1 MRQITRISPAVLTG
15 MDNNIPEYEYNEEI
29 IVGADATRYRNGEV
43 ELSCLMGEGTSIDGS
58 AIIGQT
64 VVGRYNAPASNSL
77 FIIGNGSRM
86 SRSNIVEV
94 SETIFSI
101 KKDLKVDG
109 ASTLKS
115 VTVNGNTKITG
126 TLEASTLQVNNN
138 LTVNNS
144 LTVNGVIK
152 GAMQN
157 SSGTSYVIAT
167 DLNNYYTK
175 GTIDSKLSNYLTT
188 ATWNSK
194 VTGSANWNWSGQPGQ
209 PTWLWGGN
217 EIGNFYVFNPANF
230 HVAYAES
237 SRKAEHATTAD
248 SASTA
253 AGLKISGLGSV
264 KQSEQGYLELY
275 SESSL
280 VLNPAGGVSDDNF
293 IYLENTYNNQR
304 DLGGR
309 TLKIDRDGELY
320 TPESSSKRFKEYI
333 EDVSATQLS
342 PHLLYKI
349 PVKQYYYKNK
359 EKFKGLKIGLI
370 AEDVA
375 EIYPVA
381 AIYDDIG
388 PENWDERY
396 IIPPMLKLIQEQHE
410 DIEKLKEEIQKLKGN
425 S

>member
-43 ELSCLMGEGTSIDGS
+43 ESSCLMGEGTSIDGS

-101 KKDLKVDG
+101 KKDLKVEG
-109 ASTLKS
+109 ASILKS

-138 LTVNNS
+138 LTVN
-144 LTVNGVIK
+144 GVIK
-152 GAMQN
+152 GTMQN
-157 SSGTSYVIAT
+157 SSGTSYVT
-167 DLNNYYTK
+167 TKTSDLENYYT
-175 GTIDSKLSNYLTT
+175 TDIIDSKLSNYLTT
-188 ATWNSK
+188 ETWNSK
-194 VTGSANWNWSGQPGQ
+194 VTGSANWNWAGQPGQ

-217 EIGNFYVFNPANF
+217 EIGNFYVYNPANF
-230 HVAYAES
+230 NVAYAES

-253 AGLKISGLGSV
+253 AGLEISGLGSV
-264 KQSEQGYLELY
+264 KRSEQGDLEL
-275 SESSL
+275 SSVNSL
-280 VLNPAGGVSDDNF
+280 VLNPDGRASNNNF
-293 IYLENTYNNQR
+293 IYLKNTYDNQR
-304 DLGGR
+304 DLDGR
-309 TLKIDRDGELY
+309 TLKIDSDGELY

-359 EKFKGLKIGLI
+359 EFKGLKIGLI

>member
-1 MRQITRISPAVLTG
+1 MKQITRISPAVLSSIN
-15 MDNNIPEYEYNEEI
+15 NNIPEYKYAEEI

-43 ELSCLMGEGTSIDGS
+43 ESSCLMGEGTSMSGS
-58 AIIGQT
+58 AIRGQV
-64 VVGRYNAPASNSL
+64 VVGRYNTPVIDSL
-77 FIIGNGSRM
+77 FIVGNGS
-86 SRSNIVEV
+86 SGTQRSNIVEV
-94 SETIFSI
+94 YTDTFLI
-101 KKDLKVDG
+101 KKDLEVEG
-109 ASTLKS
+109 ASTLQS
-115 VTVNGNTKITG
+115 VTVNRDAKING
-126 TLEASTLQVNNN
+126 ALEASILRVEND
-138 LTVNNS
+138 LTV
-144 LTVNGVIK
+144 VNGVIK
-152 GAMQN
+152 GTMKDSFGA
-157 SSGTSYVIAT
+157 SYVVT
-167 DLNNYYTK
+167 TYLDEYYYTK
-175 GTIDSKLSNYLTT
+175 GAIDSKLSNYLTT
-188 ATWNSK
+188 TTWDSK
-194 VTGSANWNWSGQPGQ
+194 VTGSSNWNWSGQPGQ

-217 EIGNFYVFNPANF
+217 EIGNFYVYNPANF
-230 HVAYAES
+230 NVAYAES

-264 KQSEQGYLELY
+264 KQSEQGYLELF

-280 VLNPAGGVSDDNF
+280 VLNPAGGISDNNF
-293 IYLENTYNNQR
+293 IYLENTYGNQR

-309 TLKIDRDGELY
+309 TLKIDIDGELY